1 MKAVKVACCWSKAWL
16 LDDEAE
22 EMYLSHSPFTR
33 PRKES
38 GRLVVT
44 QSACTRVKQG
54 DPQHA

>member
-1 MKAVKVACCWSKAWL
+1 MKAMKVAYSWRKAWR

-38 GRLVVT
+38 GRLVDN
-44 QSACTRVKQG
+44 QSACTGVKQE
-54 DPQHA
+54 DPQLA

>member
-1 MKAVKVACCWSKAWL
+1 MKAVKVACCWRKAWR

-38 GRLVVT
+38 GRLVDT
-44 QSACTRVKQG
+44 QNACTRVKQG
-54 DPQHA
+54 DSQPA